1 MEKELDKNFIEEKIN
16 EYIKHAKWL
25 SQILKE
31 ESDKLEEHS
40 PEINSLEFWEK
51 EMQFLAYT
59 INSAAHD
66 LYDVTGDMIEEID
79 ADLAMRKE
87 AINGKEE
94 ITAKSAYDR
103 YRFNGDEEEQAE
115 EEEQAAGRQEARE
128 ELE

>member
-40 PEINSLEFWEK
+40 PEINRLEFWEK

-87 AINGKEE
+87 AVNGKEE
-94 ITAKSAYDR
+94 ITAKAAYDR
-103 YRFNGDEEEQAE
+103 YRFNGDE
-115 EEEQAAGRQEARE
+115 
-128 ELE
+128 

>member
-94 ITAKSAYDR
+94 ITAKAAYDR
-103 YRFNGDEEEQAE
+103 YRFNGD